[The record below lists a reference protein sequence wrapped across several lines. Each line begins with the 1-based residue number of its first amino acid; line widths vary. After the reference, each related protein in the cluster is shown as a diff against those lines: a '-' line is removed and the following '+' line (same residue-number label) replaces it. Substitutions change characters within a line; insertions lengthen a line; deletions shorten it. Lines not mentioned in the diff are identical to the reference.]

1 MVVSND
7 RLGNLFLQF
16 LNLYWLVLLLYSAF
30 SSPLSMSTL
39 LAICCLPPLFFVVL
53 SYFLVESPLWLVRVG
68 RVAEAEGTV
77 SRLRGG
83 KGYPAMEEV
92 KEMARYE
99 FHYTFL
105 V

>member
-1 MVVSND
+1 M
-7 RLGNLFLQF
+7 
-16 LNLYWLVLLLYSAF
+16 LLLYSAF